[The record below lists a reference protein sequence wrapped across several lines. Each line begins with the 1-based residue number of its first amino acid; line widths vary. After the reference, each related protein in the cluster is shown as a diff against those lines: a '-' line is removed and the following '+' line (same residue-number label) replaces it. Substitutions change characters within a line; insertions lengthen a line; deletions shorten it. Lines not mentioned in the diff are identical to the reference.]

1 VAILAGLSISDPPE
15 LWADLGFSVEAGACR
30 VGGLDFTLGAPG
42 AGITDWT
49 LAAAEVPDGID
60 GIDGLPTLVIDDP
73 APDGAALEHP
83 NAVVSLDHV
92 VVMTPDLER
101 TVGTLGRVGIF
112 ERRRRDVGRP
122 GQPPTTQVFF
132 RLGEAI
138 LELVGSPVTKAE
150 GPARFWGLAFTV
162 SDLDRTASALGDRLR
177 DVKEAVQP
185 GRRIASLDHAAGSA
199 VPIAFMTAGQ
209 SR

>member
-1 VAILAGLSISDPPE
+1 MLAGFGISDPPE
-15 LWADLGFSVEAGACR
+15 LWADLGFSVDAGACR
-30 VGGLDFTLGAPG
+30 VGGLGFRLGAPG
-42 AGITDWT
+42 TGITDWT
-49 LAAAEVPDGID
+49 LAAAEALEA
-60 GIDGLPTLVIDDP
+60 IDGLPTRVIDDP
-73 APDGAALEHP
+73 ATDGARPEHP

-101 TVGTLGRVGIF
+101 TVGALGQVGIF
-112 ERRRRDVGRP
+112 ERRRRDAGRP

-132 RLGEAI
+132 RLGESI
-138 LELVGSPVTKAE
+138 LELVGSPEARGD

-162 SDLDRTASALGDRLR
+162 ADMDRTASALGERLR

-209 SR
+209 GR

>member
-1 VAILAGLSISDPPE
+1 MAILAGFSLSDPPE
-15 LWADLGFSVEAGACR
+15 LWADLGFSVEAGSSR
-30 VGGLDFTLGAPG
+30 VGGLGFALGAAG
-42 AGITDWT
+42 SGITDWT
-49 LAAAEVPDGID
+49 LAAAEVRG
-60 GIDGLPTLVIDDP
+60 GIDGLPTRVIDDP
-73 APDGAALEHP
+73 ATDGAAPEHP

-101 TVGTLGRVGIF
+101 TVAALGQIGIF
-112 ERRRRDVGRP
+112 ERRRRDAGRP

-138 LELVGSPVTKAE
+138 LELVGSPEARGE

-162 SDLDRTASALGDRLR
+162 SDLERTAAVLGDRLR

-199 VPIAFMTAGQ
+199 VPIAFMTADQG
-209 SR
+209 R